1 MLPCEFAMYPQF
13 DRRRLLIKP
22 LAEREH
28 DLSHDHLL
36 DLDAEPEP
44 FGTGT

>member
-1 MLPCEFAMYPQF
+1 MYPQF
-13 DRRRLLIKP
+13 DRRRLFIKP

-36 DLDAEPEP
+36 DLEAEPA
-44 FGTGT
+44 